1 MSIRSVFVCLLALQS
16 APAFALN
23 VVVTNDDGLT
33 TNVRALHDALRAEG
47 HDVIVSVPCTE
58 QSGMGGAIRFF
69 DELEPLKADCR
80 AGAAKSGDPGAGAM
94 TKEGLGPDY
103 FYVNGTPVMSLLYGL
118 DVAAKNRWGKAPD
131 LVLSG
136 PNIGQNVGAIVVTSG
151 TVSNVQHAAARGIPA
166 IALSADHGTADD
178 GNVDGMNEKSAAVA
192 KEAMRLVNLLE
203 DRAGDGPLL
212 PPGIA
217 LNVNFPA
224 KPDGARWKLTRI
236 GSYNGFSL
244 GFSEDV
250 SKDPIA
256 RKLGIARPGLPGVV
270 TGRNDQKPRPDQQ
283 DNETVVARSDISVSV
298 MQVGYD
304 HQAETRRWFADYA
317 KELITPPQAA
327 EAPHSSEVS
336 VNP

>member
-1 MSIRSVFVCLLALQS
+1 MSLRSVFVCLLALQS

-33 TNVRALHDALRAEG
+33 ANVRALHDALRAEG

-69 DELEPLKADCR
+69 GELEPLKADCR
-80 AGAAKSGDPGAGAM
+80 AGAAKAGDPGAGPM
-94 TKEGLGPDY
+94 TKEGLGSDY
-103 FYVNGTPVMSLLYGL
+103 FYVNGTPVMSMLYGL
-118 DVAAKNRWGKAPD
+118 DVAAQNRWGKAPD

-166 IALSADHGTADD
+166 IALSADHGTAD
-178 GNVDGMNEKSAAVA
+178 GGKVDGKNEKSAAVA

-212 PPGIA
+212 PRGVA

-224 KPDGARWKLTRI
+224 KLEGARWKLTRI
-236 GSYNGFSL
+236 GSYNGFTL

-250 SKDPIA
+250 SKDPMA
-256 RKLGIARPGLPGVV
+256 KRLGMTRPSLPGIV
-270 TGRNDQKPRPDQQ
+270 TGRNDQEPRPDQQ
-283 DNETVVARSDISVSV
+283 DNETVVARSNISVSV

-304 HQAETRRWFADYA
+304 HDAVTRRWFADYA
-317 KELITPPQAA
+317 KELIASPQTTEAA
-327 EAPHSSEVS
+327 RPSEV
-336 VNP
+336 PIHQ